1 MTKGINSIVK
11 KDWKQQLEASSER
24 YHIIGAWIA
33 IIFDPVFGVTD
44 YLNGIDGWEKILAFR
59 LSVSII
65 TLLTLLLRKK
75 YHYSSLF
82 LVFVPFMLISCQN
95 AYTYGLISLEN
106 FTGHTLN
113 YIALWIGAGLFILW
127 SVRYSL
133 IIVGI
138 SLIANIYFFSIH
150 TEFSLNDALVN
161 GGLLLI
167 VVAIFTVILIQ
178 ARYSLTIK
186 TIKAQLALEKANDAL
201 QEQKQIVD
209 KKNKSIMD
217 SIRYAERIQNATLPP
232 LSEIRKSLPESFIFF
247 KPRDVVSGDFYWYWE
262 NEKYL
267 LLAAM
272 DCTGHGVPGAFMS
285 MKGDALL
292 HQILDVEKVIQPNLI
307 LEELNREITVGLK
320 QNQTKN
326 RDGMDGVVCV
336 IDFEAKKLLFSG
348 AKNPLIYFQEEE
360 MTVIKG
366 DIHPIGG
373 GFQSNKGDTPVNYTL
388 HEIDISKPTSFYIF
402 SDGFQDQFGGESNKK
417 FMIKN
422 FRKLLHSIHL
432 KPMPEQG
439 EIIDKTISDYMEA
452 GNTKQLDDMLVI
464 GVRI

>member
-348 AKNPLIYFQEEE
+348 AKNPLIYFQEEV